1 MQVSSRSDCTMSN
14 TTLVPVLPEEI
25 FPRAYF
31 VSNLSE
37 LKLTAVPQ
45 NTNARHIAEFV
56 PWTAHH

>member
-1 MQVSSRSDCTMSN
+1 MSN